1 MDIKLLQIIVFSVCS
16 GKYCSRAEFR
26 GMVPHLKI
34 PEVVL
39 VHCNTA
45 NNDYQHDSADSYTF
59 VPKKSFGQLLDISQA
74 RKKIKTH
81 KAYKKY
87 RHVRHKIC
95 RHLRHVKRN
104 VGHVK
109 KESTYV
115 TLFT

>member
-1 MDIKLLQIIVFSVCS
+1 
-16 GKYCSRAEFR
+16 
-26 GMVPHLKI
+26 MVPHLKI